1 MQRYVISR
9 TIFNPET
16 GGVVRTLKANYYK
29 MGSRNFL
36 FRSDGFIAS
45 CVLSEYSFANSGKK
59 TLLPICVTIDNCV
72 VTLASRYGNMD
83 WSNLIGTQHYPMTAV
98 MVEYDL

>member
-1 MQRYVISR
+1 MQKEVISR

-16 GGVVRTLKANYYK
+16 GGGVVRTLKANYYK

-45 CVLSEYSFANSGKK
+45 CVL
-59 TLLPICVTIDNCV
+59 I
-72 VTLASRYGNMD
+72 
-83 WSNLIGTQHYPMTAV
+83 
-98 MVEYDL
+98 EYDL

>member
-45 CVLSEYSFANSGKK
+45 CVLSEYSFE
-59 TLLPICVTIDNCV
+59 IFD
-72 VTLASRYGNMD
+72 
-83 WSNLIGTQHYPMTAV
+83 
-98 MVEYDL
+98 

>member
-1 MQRYVISR
+1 MQREVICR

-16 GGVVRTLKANYYK
+16 GGGVVRTLKANYYK

-45 CVLSEYSFANSGKK
+45 CVL
-59 TLLPICVTIDNCV
+59 I
-72 VTLASRYGNMD
+72 
-83 WSNLIGTQHYPMTAV
+83 
-98 MVEYDL
+98 EYDL

>member
-1 MQRYVISR
+1 MQKEVISR

-16 GGVVRTLKANYYK
+16 GGGVRTLKANYYK

-45 CVLSEYSFANSGKK
+45 CVL
-59 TLLPICVTIDNCV
+59 I
-72 VTLASRYGNMD
+72 
-83 WSNLIGTQHYPMTAV
+83 
-98 MVEYDL
+98 EYDL

>member
-16 GGVVRTLKANYYK
+16 GGGVVRTLKANYYK

-45 CVLSEYSFANSGKK
+45 CVL
-59 TLLPICVTIDNCV
+59 I
-72 VTLASRYGNMD
+72 
-83 WSNLIGTQHYPMTAV
+83 
-98 MVEYDL
+98 EYDL

>member
-1 MQRYVISR
+1 MQREVISR
-9 TIFNPET
+9 TIFNPEM

-29 MGSRNFL
+29 MGSQNFP
-36 FRSDGFIAS
+36 FRSNGFIAS
-45 CVLSEYSFANSGKK
+45 CVLSEYSFSIFGKK